1 MEQGVGGELVCPS
14 PPCAL
19 LPHPAPHPPPPHQ
32 RSSLESSDLRLLLS
46 SGVIDPLSGK
56 IKPFTPY
63 VAPRPLSVVRITDVM
78 ISIETNLTSKKKTES
93 VPEKQENERIN
104 KVW

>member
-1 MEQGVGGELVCPS
+1 MGGWGGLVCHPHHVLSS
-14 PPCAL
+14 PR
-19 LPHPAPHPPPPHQ
+19 PPPRQ

-46 SGVIDPLSGK
+46 SGADPLSGR
-56 IKPFTPY
+56 IKTFTPY

-78 ISIETNLTSKKKTES
+78 ISIETNLTGKKKTES
-93 VPEKQENERIN
+93 MPEKQENKRIN